1 MPMWNRAVG
10 TSANVE
16 RSVYRGV
23 DRAANVAHDGFAMS
37 SPVYERERRSSRAFL
52 RLKLVA
58 AGKNRRGKR
67 FRQACETVVVSGHGC
82 LFCITQEVE
91 MGAVLTMTSPVTH
104 EEQEVRVVYL
114 GEESEKGSRVGV
126 EFLTPAPRFWGIEF
140 SARGSSGPL
149 VSKN

>member
-1 MPMWNRAVG
+1 
-10 TSANVE
+10 VE
-16 RSVYRGV
+16 RSVCRGV
-23 DRAANVAHDGFAMS
+23 DRAANVAHDGFAMT

-67 FRQACETVVVSGHGC
+67 FRQACETVVVSSCGG
-82 LFCITQEVE
+82 LLCITQEVE

-126 EFLTPAPRFWGIEF
+126 EFLTPAPRFWGMEF
-140 SARGSSGPL
+140 TERAPSAPL
-149 VSKN
+149 VSKI